1 LARAAGASVQACAGP
16 WAEWYARATLKLY
29 AFDGVDE
36 RLDLVPLAARRAL
49 DRAGLKLSLEG
60 WRSLA
65 LDARRTITD
74 AGSRAMLD
82 VAPVIVL
89 ANRAEPRPERIEP
102 VDEPPSDEPPPAV
115 VLALGPARALSPAI
129 WASLSALDRFA
140 LAKVIDR
147 GRAERIAA
155 AYDEIV
161 GHSAVSTH
169 LAPQGGVRMVDVS
182 EKPPTLRTA
191 VAESQVTMNSDA
203 FTRLARASAPKGD
216 VLGTAR
222 LAGIMAAKKTS
233 EIVPLCHPIALTHV
247 SVEIRLDEG
256 LRAVLITTTAE
267 AYDRTGVEMEA
278 MVAASAAALTVYD
291 MLKAFDRAI
300 EIGPTRLRSKSG
312 GRTGDYRR

>member
-1 LARAAGASVQACAGP
+1 
-16 WAEWYARATLKLY
+16 LKLY

-65 LDARRTITD
+65 LEARRTISD

-102 VDEPPSDEPPPAV
+102 VDEPPSDEPPPV
-115 VLALGPARALSPAI
+115 VVAALGSGRPLSPAV

-140 LAKVIDR
+140 LAKVADR
-147 GRAERIAA
+147 GRIERIAS

-161 GHSAVSTH
+161 GQSELSTH
-169 LAPQGGVRMVDVS
+169 LSPHGGVRMVDVS
-182 EKPPTLRTA
+182 EKAPSLRSAT
-191 VAESQVTMNSDA
+191 AESSVTMNPEA
-203 FTRLARASAPKGD
+203 FARLSRANAPKGD

-222 LAGIMAAKKTS
+222 LAGIMAAKRTS
-233 EIVPLCHPIALTHV
+233 EIVPLCHPVALTHL
-247 SVEIRLDEG
+247 SVDLVLDEST
-256 LRAVLITTTAE
+256 RSVRITATAE

-278 MVAASAAALTVYD
+278 LVAASAAALTVYD
-291 MLKAFDRAI
+291 MLKAFDRAMD
-300 EIGPTRLRSKSG
+300 IGPTRLRAKSG
-312 GRTGDYRR
+312 GRSGDYQR